1 MDIDT
6 LQISEYYQPLTMPLP
21 GAFPCGV
28 NLEYDSDFILL
39 LSRLQPRLDAE
50 YGQFIE
56 AAEPVNWA
64 EIERDCLALLNRSKD
79 IRLLIILMRCRLRQT
94 GLTALEEGLI
104 ALSFL
109 LTRWPEDIHPQLYDE
124 GEFDPLMRI
133 NALNELEDIHGII
146 GDLRNQLLPKAA
158 GTQIT
163 LKIFEKSHALPR
175 DTDALPEIML
185 SALRLEWKT
194 RNDPVIRSLQVAK
207 AWLDKIKKI
216 IPQKTNID
224 MPDFP
229 QMSQLLSLFLSEDEQ
244 SAVYCETPVVPPQ
257 PGASGE
263 ESIVP
268 VLMPEEVSAQVTMT
282 AQPDTINSRTEALS
296 RLKEIRAWFIHA
308 EPSSPVIPLLAFTE
322 RTIGMHFNE
331 LLKFIPA
338 ELISRLDTE
347 KD

>member
-1 MDIDT
+1 
-6 LQISEYYQPLTMPLP
+6 
-21 GAFPCGV
+21 
-28 NLEYDSDFILL
+28 
-39 LSRLQPRLDAE
+39 
-50 YGQFIE
+50 
-56 AAEPVNWA
+56 
-64 EIERDCLALLNRSKD
+64 
-79 IRLLIILMRCRLRQT
+79 MRCRLRQT

-104 ALSFL
+104 ALSFF
-109 LTRWPEDIHPQLYDE
+109 LTHWPEDIHPQLYDE

-175 DTDALPEIML
+175 DSDALPETML

-194 RNDPVIRSLQVAK
+194 RNDPVIRSLQLAK
-207 AWLDKIKKI
+207 AWLDKIKNI

-244 SAVYCETPVVPPQ
+244 SAVYCETPVASPQ

-268 VLMPEEVSAQVTMT
+268 VLMPDEVSAQVTMT
-282 AQPDTINSRTEALS
+282 AQPHTINSRTEALS

-338 ELISRLDTE
+338 ELISRLDAE

>member
-1 MDIDT
+1 M
-6 LQISEYYQPLTMPLP
+6 MPLP

-104 ALSFL
+104 ALSFF

-163 LKIFEKSHALPR
+163 LKIFVKSHALPR
-175 DTDALPEIML
+175 D
-185 SALRLEWKT
+185 
-194 RNDPVIRSLQVAK
+194 
-207 AWLDKIKKI
+207 
-216 IPQKTNID
+216 
-224 MPDFP
+224 
-229 QMSQLLSLFLSEDEQ
+229 
-244 SAVYCETPVVPPQ
+244 
-257 PGASGE
+257 
-263 ESIVP
+263 
-268 VLMPEEVSAQVTMT
+268 
-282 AQPDTINSRTEALS
+282 
-296 RLKEIRAWFIHA
+296 
-308 EPSSPVIPLLAFTE
+308 
-322 RTIGMHFNE
+322 
-331 LLKFIPA
+331 
-338 ELISRLDTE
+338 
-347 KD
+347 

>member
-1 MDIDT
+1 
-6 LQISEYYQPLTMPLP
+6 
-21 GAFPCGV
+21 
-28 NLEYDSDFILL
+28 
-39 LSRLQPRLDAE
+39 
-50 YGQFIE
+50 
-56 AAEPVNWA
+56 
-64 EIERDCLALLNRSKD
+64 
-79 IRLLIILMRCRLRQT
+79 
-94 GLTALEEGLI
+94 
-104 ALSFL
+104 
-109 LTRWPEDIHPQLYDE
+109 
-124 GEFDPLMRI
+124 
-133 NALNELEDIHGII
+133 
-146 GDLRNQLLPKAA
+146 
-158 GTQIT
+158 
-163 LKIFEKSHALPR
+163 
-175 DTDALPEIML
+175 L

-207 AWLDKIKKI
+207 AWLDKIKNI

-229 QMSQLLSLFLSEDEQ
+229 QMSQLLSLILSEDEQ

-282 AQPDTINSRTEALS
+282 AQPHTINSRTEVLS

-338 ELISRLDTE
+338 ELISRLDAE